1 MRSNAAIGVLASA
14 VLAVTAL
21 AGVQP
26 ASAAPHEKNN
36 GAKSVKP
43 APPPPVGGGWQ
54 FFVVFEEQPVTYT
67 FETKVDVRVTV
78 TDAFCK
84 GDAFTV
90 LVDGKVVAVTPAV
103 DVGECPG
110 PTETSDPDIAVADP
124 TYSHASFVIKKV
136 KSTVSVVLTTHPF
149 GGGGAYVRFDAEPKK

>member
-1 MRSNAAIGVLASA
+1 MWRNAAIGVVASA

-21 AGVQP
+21 AGAQP
-26 ASAAPHEKNN
+26 TASAAPLAKNN

-43 APPPPVGGGWQ
+43 APPPPVGAGWQ
-54 FFVVFEEQPVTYT
+54 SFVVFEPEPVTYS
-67 FETKVDVRVTV
+67 FETKVDVRVTI

-103 DVGECPG
+103 EVGGCPG
-110 PTETSDPDIAVADP
+110 LTDTSDPDVALADP

-136 KSTVSVVLTTHPF
+136 KSTVSIVLSTNPF
-149 GGGGAYVRFDAEPKK
+149 GGGGAYIRFDAEPK